1 MRSLRDQFYRGR
13 FLGDHFRHL
22 ILKMVPLS
30 SCTITLSKTSYTY
43 DGQYKSPSVTVK
55 DGSKVLT
62 RNIDYKIAGYSN
74 NLRAGT
80 ASVKIIG
87 TDDQSGTIN
96 KTYYSGTVTK
106 TFKINPKSLASAKIS
121 GISEKTYTGKAIK
134 PEPTVKLDS
143 KTLTKGLD
151 YTLSYKNNKA
161 VGKATVTVTGKSN
174 YKGSVSKTFTIKPKK
189 PAGFTLSSPKTRT
202 MKITLKE
209 TEGISGYE
217 IKYSTSKKFTAK
229 TSNVISTKKTTK
241 SLTGLQK
248 GKTYYV
254 KVRTYKTSDGKI
266 YYSEYSAVKS
276 IKLK

>member
-80 ASVKIIG
+80 ASVKI
-87 TDDQSGTIN
+87 
-96 KTYYSGTVTK
+96 
-106 TFKINPKSLASAKIS
+106 
-121 GISEKTYTGKAIK
+121 
-134 PEPTVKLDS
+134 
-143 KTLTKGLD
+143 
-151 YTLSYKNNKA
+151 
-161 VGKATVTVTGKSN
+161 
-174 YKGSVSKTFTIKPKK
+174 
-189 PAGFTLSSPKTRT
+189 
-202 MKITLKE
+202 
-209 TEGISGYE
+209 
-217 IKYSTSKKFTAK
+217 
-229 TSNVISTKKTTK
+229 
-241 SLTGLQK
+241 K

>member
-62 RNIDYKIAGYSN
+62 RNIDYKTVGYSN

-80 ASVKIIG
+80 TSVKIIG
-87 TDDQSGTIN
+87 TGDQSGTIN
-96 KTYYSGTVTK
+96 KTYYSGTVT
-106 TFKINPKSLASAKIS
+106 
-121 GISEKTYTGKAIK
+121 
-134 PEPTVKLDS
+134 
-143 KTLTKGLD
+143 
-151 YTLSYKNNKA
+151 
-161 VGKATVTVTGKSN
+161 
-174 YKGSVSKTFTIKPKK
+174 KTFTIKPKK